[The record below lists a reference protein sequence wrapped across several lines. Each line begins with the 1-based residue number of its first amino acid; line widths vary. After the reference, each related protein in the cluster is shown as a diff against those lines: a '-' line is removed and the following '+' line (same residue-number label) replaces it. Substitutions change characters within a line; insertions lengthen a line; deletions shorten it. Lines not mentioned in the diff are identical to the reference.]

1 MINFG
6 QEKNIIP
13 KCLITSVDKLKD
25 NFNMI
30 KFENIKAFDKFCM
43 RKCAT
48 DINMT
53 KLLAN
58 IDIDLKKE
66 LVYNLV
72 LVGSHSI
79 KKYART
85 YNEVHYSMFK
95 FRGVKTKN
103 ALSYTFIRE
112 KT

>member
-30 KFENIKAFDKFCM
+30 KFENIKAFDQFCM

-79 KKYART
+79 MK
-85 YNEVHYSMFK
+85 NMQEHIMK
-95 FRGVKTKN
+95 FIIQCLNLGGLKPKMHCPIH
-103 ALSYTFIRE
+103 L
-112 KT
+112 